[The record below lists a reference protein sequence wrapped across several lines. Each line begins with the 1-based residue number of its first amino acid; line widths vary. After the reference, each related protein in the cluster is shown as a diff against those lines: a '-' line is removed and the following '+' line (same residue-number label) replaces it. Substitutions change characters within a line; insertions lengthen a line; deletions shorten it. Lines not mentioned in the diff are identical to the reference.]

1 MGSDNL
7 HHKRKAKRDK
17 DVGRKKASRVPYQKV
32 LIVCE
37 GGKTEP
43 LYFNEIRDLYE
54 INTANI
60 RITGECGS
68 DPISVVNHALALFDA
83 EKEKNAPFDRVYCVF
98 DQDSYHLPP
107 NQYQQALDKIA
118 HQSTKN
124 TFFAITSVPCFEYWL
139 LLHFV
144 YTTAPFSAVGGVSV
158 GAAVV
163 NQLKTHWEAYDK
175 GATGTFLALKE
186 KLDFATT
193 NAIRSLKAATQN
205 QTDNPTTHIHELVS
219 YLRHIKE

>member
-17 DVGRKKASRVPYQKV
+17 DVGRKKASRAPYQKV

-68 DPISVVNHALALFDA
+68 DPISVVNHAL
-83 EKEKNAPFDRVYCVF
+83 RC
-98 DQDSYHLPP
+98 
-107 NQYQQALDKIA
+107 
-118 HQSTKN
+118 
-124 TFFAITSVPCFEYWL
+124 
-139 LLHFV
+139 
-144 YTTAPFSAVGGVSV
+144 
-158 GAAVV
+158 
-163 NQLKTHWEAYDK
+163 
-175 GATGTFLALKE
+175 
-186 KLDFATT
+186 
-193 NAIRSLKAATQN
+193 
-205 QTDNPTTHIHELVS
+205 
-219 YLRHIKE
+219 

>member
-17 DVGRKKASRVPYQKV
+17 DVGRKKASRAPYEKV

-43 LYFNEIRDLYE
+43 LYFNEIRDFYE

-68 DPISVVNHALALFDA
+68 DPVSVVNHAFALYDA
-83 EKEKNAPFDRVYCVF
+83 EKDKADPFDRVYCVF

-118 HQSTKN
+118 RQSPKN
-124 TFFAITSVPCFEYWL
+124 TFFAMTSVPCFEYWL

-158 GAAVV
+158 GAAVL
-163 NQLKTHWEAYDK
+163 NQLKTHWEEYDK
-175 GATGTFLALKE
+175 GAKGTFLALKD
-186 KLDFATT
+186 KLDFAIT
-193 NAIRSLKAATQN
+193 NAIRSLNAAAQN

-219 YLRHIKE
+219 YLRRIKE